1 VICIS
6 NAKAAACDEMT
17 PRRRYRNCPGAKK
30 LETVEQIDCDEDLYS
45 YSYNQHIALAC
56 FFARDGANLQMDV

>member
-1 VICIS
+1 
-6 NAKAAACDEMT
+6 M
-17 PRRRYRNCPGAKK
+17 
-30 LETVEQIDCDEDLYS
+30 ETVEQIDCDEDLYS